1 MKTCTNCKQ
10 QFTPK
15 NEWQK
20 YCSNS
25 CRYKSF
31 NTKKN
36 NTENANTNDMTNDMT
51 NDSVTHVVDRLLSE
65 REAVYEAKLRA
76 TQIEHEKKIL
86 ELKLIDMEKR
96 LNAIERAHD
105 DLEKENSK
113 GGISMPDIINAAAM
127 YLATQNQQSNTKG
140 NDSK

>member
-31 NTKKN
+31 NTNKN
-36 NTENANTNDMTNDMT
+36 NTENVNTNDMV
-51 NDSVTHVVDRLLSE
+51 NDSVANVVDRLLSE

-76 TQIEHEKKIL
+76 TQIEHEKKVL
-86 ELKLIDMEKR
+86 ELKIS
-96 LNAIERAHD
+96 
-105 DLEKENSK
+105 DLEKRMQTLERSLEDYEKDNSK
-113 GGISMPDIINAAAM
+113 TGISMPDMLNAAAM
-127 YLATQNQQSNTKG
+127 YFATQTQQTNAKG
-140 NDSK
+140 NESK